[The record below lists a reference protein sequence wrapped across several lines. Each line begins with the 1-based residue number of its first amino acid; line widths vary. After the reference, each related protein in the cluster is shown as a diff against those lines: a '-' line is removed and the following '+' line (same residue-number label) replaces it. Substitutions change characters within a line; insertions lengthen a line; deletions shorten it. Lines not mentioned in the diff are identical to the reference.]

1 MLDVNKTYSVNI
13 KKDMYSELKNLVIKR
28 SNDTRYPISITMLV
42 REAIT
47 DLLNKY
53 NQKQL

>member
-13 KKDMYSELKNLVIKR
+13 KKDIYSELQYLVIKR
-28 SNDTRYPISITMLV
+28 SNDTGYPISITMLV